1 MNEKQQHPH
10 SSESEEGLLACCLLD
25 PSTYDD
31 ISSIVSSDD
40 IYAQRNRIIFDAIGK
55 LASGGEDFSEIELL
69 ELLRNQGNE
78 EMVGGIATIYSLQDK
93 VETPS
98 HARYFA
104 EVVREKSKLRQIQ
117 RLTRMA
123 TEDATNN
130 KPSDAISAE
139 IDAGLI
145 DLNRN
150 AQEDSTISSAT
161 AELWEDI
168 EAMQRG
174 EYEPGL
180 RFGVPVWDEMLPWGM
195 ENGSVTYLAAPTSCG
210 KTQGALNVTLKQAI
224 TDGKPCGYFSY
235 EMPAKQ
241 LARRMLQT
249 VSAVNIGRVRDGV
262 ATPNEMKR
270 VVEAR
275 EKLQSSTILVDR
287 RNREIAGLSSLAR
300 QWKRKHG
307 IKFLVIDYLQ
317 QLHGAHTNSE
327 LVASVAYNSPRIKE
341 LALDLNIPVIVLSQV
356 NREAVKRLDSCPD
369 KGLLTH
375 DLIGGSAIEN
385 DADNILLW
393 WPAKGDPDESREHDG
408 VVPFMRMR
416 GQFAKER
423 EGTRGKRFDFQF
435 IENLGRFK

>member
-1 MNEKQQHPH
+1 MNEQNQPH
-10 SSESEEGLLACCLLD
+10 SEESEQGLLACCLIE
-25 PSTYDD
+25 SSVYDD
-31 ISSIVSSDD
+31 ISGLVSTDD
-40 IYAQRNRIIFDAIGK
+40 FYVIRNRIIFAAIGK
-55 LASGGEDFSEIELL
+55 LAFSGDDFSEIELL
-69 ELLRNQGNE
+69 ELLRNEGNE
-78 EMVGGIATIYSLQDK
+78 EQVGGIAALYQIMDA

-104 EVVREKSKLRQIQ
+104 EIVKEKSKLRQIQ

-130 KPSDAISAE
+130 KPSDTISAE

-145 DLNRN
+145 DINRN
-150 AQEDSTISSAT
+150 AQEDSTIAT
-161 AELWEDI
+161 ATSELWEDI
-168 EAMQRG
+168 ESMQRG
-174 EYEPGL
+174 EYEDGL

-195 ENGSVTYLAAPTSCG
+195 EKGSVTYLAAPTSCG

-224 TDGKPCGYFSY
+224 TDGLPCGYFSY

-249 VSAVNIGRVRDGV
+249 VSAVNIGRVRDGI

-270 VVEAR
+270 VAVAR
-275 EKLQSSTILVDR
+275 DKLKASTILVDR
-287 RNREIAGLSSLAR
+287 RNREISGLASLAR
-300 QWKRKHG
+300 QWKRKHD

-317 QLHGAHTNSE
+317 QLHGAQANSE

-356 NREAVKRLDSCPD
+356 NREAVKRLDACPD

-385 DADNILLW
+385 DADNVLLW

-408 VVPFMRMR
+408 TTPFMRMR

-423 EGTRGKRFDFQF
+423 EGSRGKRFDFQF